1 MFEHWQMYALG
12 SAFFAGVTA
21 ILAKIG
27 VAGIS
32 SNAATLI
39 RTMVIL
45 AFLTVLVVARN
56 EWVNPFVLSKKNL
69 IFLVLSGLATGLSWI
84 CFFRA
89 LQIGPAA
96 LVASVDKF
104 SLALAVLLAVLFLG
118 ERLTLQHWLGVVLMT
133 AGTLLIVLV

>member
-1 MFEHWQMYALG
+1 MFEHWQLYALG
-12 SAFFAGVTA
+12 SAFFAGLTA

-45 AFLTVLVVARN
+45 VFLSVLVVLRN
-56 EWVNPFVLSKKNL
+56 EWINPFVLSKKNL